1 MAFSVYHFV
10 GCEMNG
16 ICGHFLACSSIPVYM
31 RPLHLLAE
39 TLQMTLS
46 SFLLFQLSVPTVLK
60 PQLHYGALF
69 NAVQAARES
78 M

>member
-1 MAFSVYHFV
+1 MSA
-10 GCEMNG
+10 N
-16 ICGHFLACSSIPVYM
+16 
-31 RPLHLLAE
+31 PLQKAQKSMSAKVCVS
-39 TLQMTLS
+39 QMTLS
-46 SFLLFQLSVPTVLK
+46 SYLLFQLSVPTVLK